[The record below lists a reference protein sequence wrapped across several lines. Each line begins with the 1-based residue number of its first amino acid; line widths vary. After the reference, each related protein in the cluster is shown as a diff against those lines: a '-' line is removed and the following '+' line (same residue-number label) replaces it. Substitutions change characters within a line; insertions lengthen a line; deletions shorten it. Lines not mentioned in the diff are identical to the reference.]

1 MKLFSVKLRVVF
13 SFLFFFM
20 LAVSFNAEA
29 ATKIDATTVDNYIK
43 SMGVIY
49 KDMSKKETEKFMIS
63 VNTLLFW
70 EALRS
75 GVVANGGTLK
85 ELDKSLDSDNEFR
98 DLIKSTL
105 SFLSQG
111 VKTMFSKTDFSEK
124 TVQKTLNDMSAELE
138 KLKGTSK
145 EKYDITV
152 TAVKSLNGKSVKKVI
167 KEADAILK
175 RFDIKN

>member
-1 MKLFSVKLRVVF
+1 MKFFNVKFRIVL

-20 LAVSFNAEA
+20 LAFSFNAEA
-29 ATKIDATTVDNYIK
+29 VNRIDATTVDSYMK
-43 SMGVIY
+43 SMGEIY
-49 KDMSKKETEKFMIS
+49 KGMSKKETEKFMIS

-85 ELDKSLDSDNEFR
+85 ELDKSLKDDAEFR

-105 SFLSQG
+105 TFLSQG

-124 TVQKTLNDMSAELE
+124 TVQKTLSDMSTELK
-138 KLKGTSK
+138 KLKTSSR

-152 TAVKSLNGKSVKKVI
+152 TAIKSLNGKSVKKVI
-167 KEADAILK
+167 KEADTIFK